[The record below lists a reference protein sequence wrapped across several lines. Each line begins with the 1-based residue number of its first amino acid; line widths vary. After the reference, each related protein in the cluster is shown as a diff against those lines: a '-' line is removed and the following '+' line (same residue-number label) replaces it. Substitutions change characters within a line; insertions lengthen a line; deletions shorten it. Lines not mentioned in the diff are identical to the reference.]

1 MSFAAD
7 ARSEI
12 AHIECT
18 SRCCARSEL
27 CAALLASGGIS
38 YHGRNK
44 YRLSLMASDAT
55 IVRRYFTQI
64 KKYFDITG
72 ELRVLK
78 TDQLSGMTRYQ
89 LVLPEESSLKLLEEL
104 MLLDAE
110 GLFGIREKCAPEV
123 IENDCCAQAF
133 LRAAFLFCGTISNP
147 EKAYHI
153 EFSAPNVQFAQTVME
168 MLRKFEIHAK
178 NTCRK
183 AKEVVYLKGSDGIS
197 DVLTLLGAHNCMLE
211 LENIKIT
218 KGLRNQVNRQMNC
231 DSSNI
236 NRSMLTAER
245 QIADI
250 RFIDQE
256 IGLDKLPKALRDIA
270 EARVANPETSL
281 SGIGEL
287 MVPELGKSGVNS
299 RLRKLTDIA
308 NKLRAGEEIDL

>member
-12 AHIECT
+12 AHTECE

-38 YHGRNK
+38 FHGRNR
-44 YRLSLMASDAT
+44 YRLSLAASDAT
-55 IVRRYFTQI
+55 IVRRYFTI
-64 KKYFDITG
+64 VKKYFDVTG

-78 TDQLSGMTRYQ
+78 TEKLSGMTRYQ
-89 LVLPEESSLKLLEEL
+89 LVLPEEASLTLLDEIK
-104 MLLDAE
+104 LLDAE
-110 GLFGIREKCAPEV
+110 GLFGLREKCAPE
-123 IENDCCAQAF
+123 ILENDCCSLAF
-133 LRAAFLFCGTISNP
+133 LRAAFLFCGTITNP

-153 EFSAPNVQFAQTVME
+153 EFSAPNEQFAQTVME
-168 MLRKFEIHAK
+168 LLRKFEVSAK
-178 NTCRK
+178 KACRK
-183 AKEVVYLKGSDGIS
+183 AKEVVYLKGSEGIS
-197 DVLTLLGAHNCMLE
+197 DVLTLLGAHNSMLT

-236 NRSMLTAER
+236 TRSMLTAER

-250 RFIDQE
+250 QLIEEE
-256 IGLDKLPKALRDIA
+256 IGLDKLPKSLRDIA
-270 EARVANPETSL
+270 DARIANPETSL

-287 MVPELGKSGVNS
+287 MVPPLGKSGVNS
-299 RLRKLTDIA
+299 RLRKLSQIA
-308 NKLRAGEEIDL
+308 NKLRGGEEIDL